1 MHNQLSM
8 TGVQLLLIAAILFVR
23 CWDTYVAFVA
33 TDCIYDLIVKG
44 TSHYSKT
51 ANYRRSAIK
60 TIIALFVYGT
70 FV

>member
-1 MHNQLSM
+1 M
-8 TGVQLLLIAAILFVR
+8 TGVQLLLLATILFVR

-33 TDCIYDLIVKG
+33 TNHIYDLIVKG
-44 TSHYSKT
+44 MSRYSKT